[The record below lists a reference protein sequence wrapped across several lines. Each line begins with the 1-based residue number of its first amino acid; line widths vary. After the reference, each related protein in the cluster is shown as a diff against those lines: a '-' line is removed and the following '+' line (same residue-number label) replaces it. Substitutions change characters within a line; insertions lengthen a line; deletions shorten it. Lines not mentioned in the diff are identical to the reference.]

1 MTKVKRLVD
10 YMNII
15 VRKMNEKDRA
25 EVIDMMN
32 VFYSSD
38 AVYTNGSIEI
48 FENDFYACI
57 SHNPYLEG
65 YVFVDEDNIAGYVML
80 AKSYSTEFGKQCI
93 WIEDLYLTKE
103 SRGKG
108 VGTKFF
114 EFIENEYKDCIFRL
128 EVEEEN
134 EVAVKLYKNRGF
146 DVLPYMEMKKEN

>member
-1 MTKVKRLVD
+1 
-10 YMNII
+10 
-15 VRKMNEKDRA
+15 MNEKDRA

-38 AVYTNGSIEI
+38 AVYTNGSVEI

-93 WIEDLYLTKE
+93 WIEDLYIKE
-103 SRGKG
+103 QYRGQG
-108 VGTKFF
+108 IGTLFF
-114 EFIENEYKDCIFRL
+114 EFIESIYNNVLFRL
-128 EVEEEN
+128 EVEDAN
-134 EVAVKLYKNRGF
+134 IAALSLYKKCGF
-146 DVLPYMEMKKEN
+146 EVLPYKEMMKSVK